1 MSTQPSPLAGIE
13 GRLPPEIAAQAE
25 TDGIAKA
32 AQDSVTLLALGV
44 LGGAF
49 ISFGAVFA
57 NVALTGTEAAIP
69 FGIARVLAGVVFGVG
84 LGLVLLAG
92 AQIFTGDVLMVMAWA
107 SGRLGARR
115 ILRVWVLVWIGNLV
129 GALGT
134 AALVFLADHHLFGA
148 GQVGVTALRTAEA
161 KAALPFGRAVVLG
174 MLCNT
179 LVCLAVWLSLSSRL
193 PAHRMLV
200 TVLPIAAFVAAGF
213 EHAVANMYFIGFG
226 LLVKSAAADAFW
238 QAVRLQPADF
248 PVLSLASFAHN
259 LAAVTIGNVA
269 GGAMFVAG
277 AYWLLYRRPR
287 LASAAGT
294 AEARAT
300 GPLQPDAGLGASA
313 PSSGRGAIITSSPRV
328 EGAPGVH

>member
-1 MSTQPSPLAGIE
+1 MEPHLSPQAGAEARLRRPAGVDARSRPPFGAGAGPSPLAGIE

-25 TDGIAKA
+25 ADGVAKA
-32 AQDSVTLLALGV
+32 AQDGVTLLALGV

-57 NVALTGTEAAIP
+57 TVALTGAETAVP
-69 FGIARVLAGVVFGVG
+69 FGLARVVAGLVFGVG
-84 LGLVLLAG
+84 LSLVLLGG

-107 SGRLGARR
+107 SGRLAARR
-115 ILRVWVLVWIGNLV
+115 ILRAWAVVWVGNLA

-134 AALVFLADHHLFGA
+134 ATLMFLADHHLFGS

-161 KAALPFGRAVVLG
+161 KAALPFGTAMALG

-179 LVCLAVWLSLSSRL
+179 LVCLAIWLSLSSRL

-226 LLVKSAAADAFW
+226 LLVKAAAPDAFW
-238 QAVRLQPADF
+238 ATVQLEPERF
-248 PVLSLASFAHN
+248 PVLSLAGFAHN
-259 LAAVTIGNVA
+259 LTAVTIGNVA
-269 GGAMFVAG
+269 GGAMLVAG

-287 LASAAGT
+287 
-294 AEARAT
+294 R
-300 GPLQPDAGLGASA
+300 GPA
-313 PSSGRGAIITSSPRV
+313 PGRG
-328 EGAPGVH
+328 